1 MTNRFAFIIT
11 TTAAQAGRV
20 VVRERETQQG

>member
-1 MTNRFAFIIT
+1 MTTQFAFIST
-11 TTAAQAGRV
+11 TRAAQTVGV